1 MPRTTSASSSSPVPS
16 SGSAAIVASAT
27 RTVGPSVRSMAE
39 FSPNRR
45 YDHVFAIIRVD
56 RFDHS
61 GEWTEGAITITKAVW
76 SRETAEAEVIRLN
89 HLNKDK
95 GAVYFWRITRL

>member
-1 MPRTTSASSSSPVPS
+1 
-16 SGSAAIVASAT
+16 
-27 RTVGPSVRSMAE
+27 MAE

-56 RFDHS
+56 RFDQS
-61 GEWTEGAITITKAVW
+61 GGWTDQAITITKAVW
-76 SRETAEAEVIRLN
+76 SREAAEAEVVRLN

-95 GAVYFWRITRL
+95 GAVYFWRITRLERTMDDQPPVDSLPDGSSLQD